1 MTIEFKGN
9 VDGKTKKFIINQLN
23 KIPIIIASVLAVIII
38 GAFALFYFVGKM
50 DLLIFCGAIVVALTL
65 VAIMVFA
72 KPASR
77 PNMYNEHVIISDTLV
92 SWLSSDSYREKDIS
106 GVLYVEVYAEF
117 YHIVFEDA
125 DDCICQKRLLT
136 QGTLDDFET
145 LFNNKLIKTN

>member
-50 DLLIFCGAIVVALTL
+50 DLLIFCGTIVVALTL

-77 PNMYNEHVIISDTLV
+77 PNM
-92 SWLSSDSYREKDIS
+92 
-106 GVLYVEVYAEF
+106 
-117 YHIVFEDA
+117 
-125 DDCICQKRLLT
+125 
-136 QGTLDDFET
+136 
-145 LFNNKLIKTN
+145 